1 MNTFDISKLHT
12 NQRLIVEALLK
23 KGASISLLDSYEEL
37 LLVEYCG
44 EKEFLMDRFSSQVP
58 YHVVKMAADKFFTKN
73 LFIQNNISTP
83 KGAIFTYQNKAKA
96 LDYGHKNADFSLVL
110 KPNWGSHG
118 EHVKVDIQ
126 NQEDLALAIEEFKNE
141 THVNEPFIIEQYYPW
156 KEYRLFITSIG
167 GFAVIHREWASI
179 IGDGIHT
186 IKQLIDK
193 ENNYRTQL
201 KNQQPT
207 SLCPIIID
215 NEMLRYIKKQQLSL
229 DSILLKSQK
238 IYLRNE
244 SNLAKGGR
252 AIDCTDIIHPSYKEL
267 ALTALS
273 CFPGLPCAGLDILIQ
288 DISQAFNPHN
298 YVIIE
303 LNSSPGLAMHTYP
316 TEGQSRNVA
325 DLLAQVMFPSWY

>member
-1 MNTFDISKLHT
+1 MIPLDISKLHT
-12 NQRLIVEALLK
+12 NQRLMVEALLK
-23 KGASISLLDSYEEL
+23 KGASVSLLDSYEEL
-37 LLVEYCG
+37 LLVEYQG
-44 EKEFLMDRFSSQVP
+44 EKEFLMDRFSSKVP
-58 YHVVKMAADKFFTKN
+58 YHVVKMAADKFFTKH

-83 KGAIFTYQNKAKA
+83 KGAVFTYQNQDKAFEYVKQN
-96 LDYGHKNADFSLVL
+96 LCFPLVL

-118 EHVKVDIQ
+118 DHVKVDIQ
-126 NQEDLALAIEEFKNE
+126 NQVELSLAIEEFKHD
-141 THVNEPFIIEQYYPW
+141 THVNEAFILEQYYPW

-179 IGDGIHT
+179 IGDGVHT
-186 IKQLIDK
+186 IKELIDK
-193 ENNYRTQL
+193 ENNYRIQL
-201 KNQQPT
+201 KKQQPT
-207 SLCPIIID
+207 SLCPIVID
-215 NEMLRYIKKQQLSL
+215 NEMLRYINRQNFSL
-229 DSILLKSQK
+229 NYILMKDQK

-252 AIDCTDIIHPSYKEL
+252 AIDCTDIIHPSYKKL

-273 CFPGLPCAGLDILIQ
+273 CFPGLPCAGLDVLIKDLTQ
-288 DISQAFNPHN
+288 PFDLNN

-325 DLLAQVMFPSWY
+325 DLLAQVMFPNWY